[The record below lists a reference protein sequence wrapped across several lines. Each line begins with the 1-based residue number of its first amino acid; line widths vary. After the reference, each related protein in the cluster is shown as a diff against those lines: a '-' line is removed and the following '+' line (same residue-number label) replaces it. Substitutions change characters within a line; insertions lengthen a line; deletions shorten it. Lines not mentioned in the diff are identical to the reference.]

1 MGPPA
6 IPGTGTYHPK
16 STYSNTAFRRSPN
29 LKGSEPLLDLP
40 KFLALLFDQQTLDF
54 AAWEK
59 ELSRSRVTLTSS
71 AWAGWYEEDF

>member
-1 MGPPA
+1 M
-6 IPGTGTYHPK
+6 
-16 STYSNTAFRRSPN
+16 
-29 LKGSEPLLDLP
+29 KGSEPLLDLP